1 MGCLISCFQDNNI
14 EYSQIELDNT
24 LENYSDDEQSNQ
36 TFENPY
42 NDYFDTVYRR
52 RFCTND

>member
-14 EYSQIELDNT
+14 EYSQIEPDNT
-24 LENYSDDEQSNQ
+24 LENYSDDEH
-36 TFENPY
+36 Y
-42 NDYFDTVYRR
+42 NYIYDDYNYFDTVYRR